1 MVRFS
6 YSFRWL
12 FVLCMFSFLPLASIT
27 AQVNEDLRWRQWDEG
42 INATQASGKFMLVDV
57 YTTWCGWCKKM
68 NRTVFGHPQIQQ
80 LLAEG
85 FIPVKLN
92 AESSN
97 LITNGLNQCTEQEM
111 AKQMEVNSFPT
122 ILIYNSQFQL
132 VSRLNGYKEP
142 DIFIRYLKY
151 IRGRHYT
158 EYSFKEYLKRVRDDK

>member
-1 MVRFS
+1 M
-6 YSFRWL
+6 
-12 FVLCMFSFLPLASIT
+12 
-27 AQVNEDLRWRQWDEG
+27 NEDLRWRQWDEG